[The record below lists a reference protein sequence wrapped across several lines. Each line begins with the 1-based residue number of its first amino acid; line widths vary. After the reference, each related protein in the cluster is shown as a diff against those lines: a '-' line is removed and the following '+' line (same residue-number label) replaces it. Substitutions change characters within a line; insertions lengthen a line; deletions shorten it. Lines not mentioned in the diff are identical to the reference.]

1 MRLIL
6 KYKKENKMSDTLT
19 SMFEA
24 DVPKQESVEKVQID
38 KISEIA
44 DAQVSKKAELTQ
56 LEDDVKRAK
65 KEYIQLS
72 QIDLPEAMQE
82 VGMQSFTLSD
92 GSSISVKDQMRASLP
107 KKNKAEV
114 ANWLKEHGA
123 GSLIKDTVVVEF
135 QKGDN
140 SRAEEL
146 VDLLI
151 DNGFSN
157 FYEDINI
164 NTGSL
169 KALAKERLAQ
179 GEDVPLE
186 LMGIF
191 MYQESII
198 K

>member
-1 MRLIL
+1 
-6 KYKKENKMSDTLT
+6 MSSTLN

-24 DVPKQESVEKVQID
+24 DVPTQESVEIVHID
-38 KISEIA
+38 KISNIA
-44 DAQVSKKAELTQ
+44 NEQVAKKVELTQ
-56 LEDDVKRAK
+56 LEGDVKRVK
-65 KEYIQLS
+65 KEYIQIS
-72 QIDLPEAMQE
+72 QVDLPEAMQS
-82 VGMQSFTLSD
+82 VGMQSFTLEN

-123 GSLIKDTVVVEF
+123 GSLIKDTIVVEF
-135 QKGDN
+135 PKGDA

-146 VDLLI
+146 IDLLVEK
-151 DNGFSN
+151 GFSN
-157 FYEDINI
+157 WYEDISI

-169 KALAKERLAQ
+169 KALAKEKLAQ
-179 GEDVPLE
+179 GDDVPLE

-191 MYQESII
+191 LYQESII